1 MSEVTLTS
9 ANFQSEVLDHE
20 GYVLVDFWASWCGPC
35 KMLAPV
41 ISKIA
46 AENTGTVK
54 VCKLNTDD
62 VMDVAMKYGITAI
75 PTLILFKNGEV
86 VDKTVGVVPKAA
98 IEAMWKK

>member
-41 ISKIA
+41 ISEIA

>member
-35 KMLAPV
+35 KMLSPV
-41 ISKIA
+41 VSQIA
-46 AENTGTVK
+46 EENEGTVK

-86 VDKTVGVVPKAA
+86 VDKTVGVVPKEA

>member
-41 ISKIA
+41 VSQIA
-46 AENTGTVK
+46 EENEGTVK

-62 VMDVAMKYGITAI
+62 VMDVAVKYGISAI

>member
-35 KMLAPV
+35 KMLSPV
-41 ISKIA
+41 VSQIA
-46 AENTGTVK
+46 EENEGTVK

-75 PTLILFKNGEV
+75 LTLILFKNGEV

-98 IEAMWKK
+98 IESMWKK

>member
-35 KMLAPV
+35 KMLSPV
-41 ISKIA
+41 VSQIA
-46 AENTGTVK
+46 EENEGTVK